1 MRVRGLGR
9 VFQPIYKDKKTGQR
23 KQGTMWWVQYSF
35 RGASTANP
43 LDPPIVQTRWRAKRR
58 LSEIGARQLIGPDA
72 EKTTFGDLA
81 QMVLDDYRG
90 AAPPLEYY
98 LSASKPG
105 RYPRKPL
112 GKLQLQTA
120 GAGCWF

>member
-1 MRVRGLGR
+1 MGPIFLPGR
-9 VFQPIYKDKKTGQR
+9 VYRESSG
-23 KQGTMWWVQYSF
+23 
-35 RGASTANP
+35 STH
-43 LDPPIVQTRWRAKRR
+43 RADAVKVLKRR
-58 LSEIGARQLIGPDA
+58 LSEIGAGQLIGPDA

-112 GKLQLQTA
+112 GRLQLQTA